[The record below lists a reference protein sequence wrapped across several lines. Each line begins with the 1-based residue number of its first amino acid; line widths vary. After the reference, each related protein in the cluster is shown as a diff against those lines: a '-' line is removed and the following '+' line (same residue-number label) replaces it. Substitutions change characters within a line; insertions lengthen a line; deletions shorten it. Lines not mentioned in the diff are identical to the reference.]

1 MNEMVSS
8 ENDTQTCNHIPTEFV
23 NLDKVIYIW
32 YFFSNWL
39 NHCTLVHILKTV
51 IKKKVEIFQDFVIAR
66 DRFIFSYVF
75 FFVETENCYNKLI
88 LKEKLVH

>member
-39 NHCTLVHILKTV
+39 
-51 IKKKVEIFQDFVIAR
+51 
-66 DRFIFSYVF
+66 
-75 FFVETENCYNKLI
+75 
-88 LKEKLVH
+88 